1 MEFDWFH
8 NALHYVRPAEPRA
21 AHWLAAQV
29 TIETATCA
37 GQSTYS
43 ILLLGRRTHRRT
55 LGRIAGRE
63 RTSRFLEVAPSS
75 DQCERLAR
83 RAEQE
88 EELELV
94 RLQQMRR

>member
-1 MEFDWFH
+1 MEFDCFH
-8 NALHYVRPAEPRA
+8 SALHYVRPAEPRA

-43 ILLLGRRTHRRT
+43 ILPLGRRNPQRT
-55 LGRIAGRE
+55 LDRIAGRE
-63 RTSRFLEVAPSS
+63 CTLRFLEVAPSS
-75 DQCERLAR
+75 GRVERLAR

-94 RLQQMRR
+94 SW